1 MEMLVEIFTTS
12 LTPMVFLYMLIG
24 VVSGICIGA
33 LPGLTATMG
42 VALLLPMTFG
52 MDAAQGILMLLG
64 IYVGAIYGGS
74 ISAVL
79 LHTPGTPASA
89 ATAIDGYALAQKGE
103 AGRALGAATV
113 ASYIGGLVSVGC
125 LILISPQLAKLAL
138 EFSSAEFFLLAVFG
152 LCIIGN
158 ISGNSIAKG
167 LMCGC
172 LGILVA
178 TIGIDSVTSYAR
190 FVPGNSYNFLG
201 GISYIPIMI
210 GLFAMSQA
218 FETVEDIFSEDKVQA
233 KLNRVLP
240 TKEDFKKIIRIAPVT
255 GLIGTFIGIIP
266 GAGAD
271 IGSFVGYNVARAL
284 AKNPEEF
291 GKGSVEAI
299 SGPEGG
305 NNGVTG
311 GAMIPMLTLGVP
323 GDAVTAIM
331 IGALTIQ
338 GLTPGPMLFEQNKV
352 LVYTIFIGMFIAN
365 TLMLI
370 CGLGGI
376 RFFTKV
382 LSVPKVILTP
392 IIFVLCVVGSYAM
405 KNSMFDVYVMLVA
418 GVIGY
423 FMAKVKIPSSPA
435 ILGLILGPMAE
446 KNFRTALLKS
456 SGDASVFFSTPIC
469 WFFLFLICVSLFGAP
484 IKNMVTKAI
493 KKKKA

>member
-1 MEMLVEIFTTS
+1 VA
-12 LTPMVFLYMLIG
+12 
-24 VVSGICIGA
+24 GICIGA

-52 MDAAQGILMLLG
+52 MEAAQGILMLLG

-74 ISAVL
+74 ISAIL

-103 AGRALGAATV
+103 AGRALGASTLS
-113 ASYIGGLVSVGC
+113 SYIGGVVSVLC
-125 LILISPQLAKLAL
+125 LVLISPQLAKLAL
-138 EFSSAEFFLLAVFG
+138 KFSSAEFFLLAVFG

-158 ISGNSIAKG
+158 ISGKSLEKG
-167 LMCGC
+167 LICGC

-178 TIGIDSVTSYAR
+178 TIGVDSVTSYIR
-190 FVPGNSYNFLG
+190 FSPEGNYNFLG

-218 FETVEDIFSEDKVQA
+218 FETVEDIFSEDQVQA
-233 KLNRVLP
+233 KITNILP
-240 TKEDFKKIIRIAPVT
+240 HKEDLKRIFRIAPVT

-271 IGSFVGYNVARAL
+271 IGSFVGYNVARSI
-284 AKNPEEF
+284 AKEPEEF

-338 GLTPGPMLFEQNKV
+338 GLTPGPMLFQNNKV

-365 TLMLI
+365 TLMCI
-370 CGLGGI
+370 CGFAGI
-376 RFFTKV
+376 RLFTKV

-392 IIFVLCVVGSYAM
+392 AIFALCVVGAYSM
-405 KNSMFDVYVMLVA
+405 KNSVFDVYVMLIA
-418 GVIGY
+418 GVVGY
-423 FMAKVKIPSSPA
+423 FLNKVKIPTSPA

-456 SGDASVFFSTPIC
+456 SGNPSVFFNTVIC
-469 WFFLFLICVSLFGAP
+469 WFFLLLIFLSVFGGP
-484 IKNMVTKAI
+484 LKSFISGKMKASS
-493 KKKKA
+493 KASK